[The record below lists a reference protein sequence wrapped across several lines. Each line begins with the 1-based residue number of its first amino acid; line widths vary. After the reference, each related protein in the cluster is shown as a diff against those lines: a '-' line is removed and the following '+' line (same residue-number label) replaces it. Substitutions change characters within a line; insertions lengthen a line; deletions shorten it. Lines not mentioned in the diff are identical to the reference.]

1 MACGIRAVIAGEID
15 EFVIDYP
22 CHSPHEQRWFY
33 MRATRLE
40 GVDTVRVV
48 VSHENITALKQ
59 AEEDLRKR
67 EAQLEQQSRSL
78 EETNTA
84 LKVLR

>member
-1 MACGIRAVIAGEID
+1 
-15 EFVIDYP
+15 
-22 CHSPHEQRWFY
+22 